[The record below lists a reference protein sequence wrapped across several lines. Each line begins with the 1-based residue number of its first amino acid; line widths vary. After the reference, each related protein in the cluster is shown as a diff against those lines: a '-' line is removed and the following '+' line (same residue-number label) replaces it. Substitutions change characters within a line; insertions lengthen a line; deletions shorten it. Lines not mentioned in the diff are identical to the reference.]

1 MVIAFSC
8 NIFNSVIMQKKN
20 IYTLVLLIAL
30 TISTAFFSK
39 SDIILKTVGLIIL
52 VLSAIKFV
60 LVSFQFMEMK
70 KAHNFWKG
78 LIIVYLLLF
87 VSIIYAIL

>member
-1 MVIAFSC
+1 
-8 NIFNSVIMQKKN
+8 MQKKN

>member
-1 MVIAFSC
+1 
-8 NIFNSVIMQKKN
+8 MQKKN

-39 SDIILKTVGLIIL
+39 SNTNLKTVGLIIL
-52 VLSAIKFV
+52 VLSGIKFV

-87 VSIIYAIL
+87 TGVIYAVL